1 MPPEAPGTT
10 RTIESVM
17 ARLVAGDGEAVAD
30 LFELGAT
37 PVRRCILATLQE
49 KGMWVDRDRLDDITR
64 DALVELVRIA
74 PGWRADGGAAPW
86 TWARHRLISL
96 AFNRIGILADD
107 LDDLTHQEQ
116 PDTHD
121 PDAAEA
127 AVVVLRGLEAEHDGV
142 RILTTALG
150 RITSERNGA
159 VWLDVLSEQAA
170 GNRSPAETVA
180 KNHDLTAANV
190 RKICQRVRC
199 QLRALAESESEFES
213 LLTLRPLA
221 A

>member
-1 MPPEAPGTT
+1 MPPEDSGTT
-10 RTIESVM
+10 QTIESVM
-17 ARLVAGDGEAVAD
+17 ARLVAGDGDAVAD

-49 KGMWVDRDRLDDITR
+49 KGIWVDRDRLDDITR
-64 DALVELVRIA
+64 DALLELVRIA

-86 TWARHRLISL
+86 TWARHRLTSL
-96 AFNRIGILADD
+96 AFDRIGILADEI
-107 LDDLTHQEQ
+107 DDLTHQEQ
-116 PDTHD
+116 SGASTADVGEP
-121 PDAAEA
+121 
-127 AVVVLRGLEAEHDGV
+127 AVVVLRGLEADHDGV
-142 RILTTALG
+142 RILTDALG
-150 RITSERNGA
+150 RITSERNAA
-159 VWLDVLSEQAA
+159 VWLDVLSEEAA

-180 KNHDLTAANV
+180 QTHDLTAANV

-199 QLRALAESESEFES
+199 QLRALAQSEPDFKQ